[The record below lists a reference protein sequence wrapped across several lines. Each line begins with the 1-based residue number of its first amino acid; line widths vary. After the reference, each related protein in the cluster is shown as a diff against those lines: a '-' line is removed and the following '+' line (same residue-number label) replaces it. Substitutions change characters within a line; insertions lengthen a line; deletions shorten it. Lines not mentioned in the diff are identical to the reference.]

1 VRDHRSVC
9 GLPQVRGV
17 PRDHHRRAGRLSRQP
32 GGRNGRRPARKYSRI
47 MLERALCPSNP
58 LEVTMCLAIP
68 AKVIE
73 QYESNGMKMAKVD
86 FGGVV
91 KEACMEY
98 LPEIKLGDY
107 TIVHVGFGLSILDEQ
122 EAAET

>member
-1 VRDHRSVC
+1 
-9 GLPQVRGV
+9 
-17 PRDHHRRAGRLSRQP
+17 
-32 GGRNGRRPARKYSRI
+32 
-47 MLERALCPSNP
+47 
-58 LEVTMCLAIP
+58 MCLGIP

-73 QYESNGMKMAKVD
+73 LYETNGMKMAKVD

-98 LPEIKLGDY
+98 LPEVKLGDY

-122 EAAET
+122 EAMETMDLLKQIDALGEEIPGGS